1 MEEARNSGSQLK
13 GRVELPLSEAFR
25 VSLEQIRRR
34 MKRSGIVVL
43 SITLGIAL
51 MAHFLVA
58 NLIFEAYGNS
68 LGLTMEAYQFWLIVV
83 SFLVCVVGLT
93 NASLIAVYERYREIG
108 IMKSLGALD
117 RHILEMFLIE
127 CTIFGLIGG
136 TLGFAAGSI
145 SASFATS
152 AQIGFGALS
161 NVRIPDLL
169 LNLGYSIGLA
179 VLLNVVSTI
188 YPAYKAAKLKPV
200 EALAYDI

>member
-1 MEEARNSGSQLK
+1 LEEPRKSGSQSK

-51 MAHFLVA
+51 MAHFL
-58 NLIFEAYGNS
+58 
-68 LGLTMEAYQFWLIVV
+68 VV

-169 LNLGYSIGLA
+169 LNLGYSVGLA

-200 EALAYDI
+200 EALAYEI

>member
-1 MEEARNSGSQLK
+1 MEEPRKSGSQSK

-58 NLIFEAYGNS
+58 NLIFEAYGKS

-169 LNLGYSIGLA
+169 LNLGYSVGLA

-200 EALAYDI
+200 EALAYEI